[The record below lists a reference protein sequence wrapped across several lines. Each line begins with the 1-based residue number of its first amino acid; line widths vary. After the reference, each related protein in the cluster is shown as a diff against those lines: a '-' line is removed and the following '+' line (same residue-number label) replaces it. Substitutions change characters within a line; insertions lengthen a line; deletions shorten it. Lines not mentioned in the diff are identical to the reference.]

1 MIASL
6 YLTHKFPMKSL
17 CQNVK
22 FDSDLLHKYDQPVPR
37 YTSYPPATELTENF
51 DESLFRGA
59 IAAGNYKKHRY
70 RSIATFLFVK
80 KPVISV
86 VATPLLLS

>member
-1 MIASL
+1 
-6 YLTHKFPMKSL
+6 MKSL

-59 IAAGNYKKHRY
+59 IAAGNSPIQK
-70 RSIATFLFVK
+70 
-80 KPVISV
+80 
-86 VATPLLLS
+86 